1 MASVNNMSIY
11 QASTLLNAVV
21 QQATGQSALAST
33 GPNDF
38 VSVATTLLKTGYD
51 PVINAIS
58 QVWSRTIF
66 SVRPYNAK
74 LAGLEMNLDRWG
86 NAVRKLSIADKPA
99 KDDDRFIWPTAY
111 DPTQTAN
118 PTGEGVSVD
127 MYPQCKPDVLQTN
140 FYGQFVYENCYT
152 TYKDNYDVAF
162 SGPEEFMRFNEMVAQ
177 NRTDKLEQWRETL
190 RRGLLGNLIAAIYA
204 ENQPGRIVHLL
215 TEYNT
220 ETGLQL
226 TATTVMQPENYVPF
240 MRWARARVMTI
251 ARLMTNRSELYQT
264 VINGKHVM
272 RHTRPDDLKV
282 YLSAAALDRMST
294 VVDSITFNDE
304 LLRYA
309 DYEAVDYWQSIRT
322 PSSVITV
329 PVYTGTDGTIVQA
342 ESAVT
347 VENIFGVMF
356 DRDALGYAE
365 VTAWAM
371 PTPMNPRNGQ
381 VNIFDHVNARAI
393 MDMTE
398 KAVVLL
404 LD

>member
-1 MASVNNMSIY
+1 MSVNNMTVY
-11 QASTLLNAVV
+11 QASTLLNAVA
-21 QQATGQSALAST
+21 QQATGQTGLAST
-33 GPNDF
+33 GAQDF

-58 QVWSRTIF
+58 QVWARTIF
-66 SVRPYNAK
+66 SVRPYSAK
-74 LAGLEMNLDRWG
+74 FRGIEMDLNRWG

-99 KDDDRFIWPTAY
+99 KDDDRFVWPTAY
-111 DPTQTAN
+111 DPTQTSN

-127 MYPQCKPDVLQTN
+127 MYPQCKPDILQTN
-140 FYGQFVYENCYT
+140 FYGQFTYSNCYT
-152 TYKDNYDVAF
+152 TYRDNFDVAF
-162 SGPEEFMRFNEMVAQ
+162 SGPEEFMRFNEMVAS
-177 NRTDKLEQWRETL
+177 NRSDKLEHWREML
-190 RRGLLGNLIAAIYA
+190 ARGLVANLIASIVS
-204 ENQPGRIVHLL
+204 ENQSDRVVHLL

-220 ETGLQL
+220 ETGLTL
-226 TATTVMQPENYVPF
+226 TATTVMQPDNYVPF

-251 ARLMTNRSELYQT
+251 ARMMTNRSEIYQT
-264 VINGKHVM
+264 VVNGKHIM
-272 RHTRPDDLKV
+272 RHTDPQDLKV

-304 LLRYA
+304 ILRWA
-309 DYEAVDYWQSIRT
+309 DYEPVDFWQAIDNPTSIQ
-322 PSSVITV
+322 TV

-347 VENIFGVMF
+347 VNNIFGILF

-365 VTAWAM
+365 VNRWSA
-371 PTPMNPRNGQ
+371 PTPLNPRNGQ
-381 VNIFDHVNARAI
+381 INIYDHVNARAL

-404 LD
+404 LN

>member
-1 MASVNNMSIY
+1 MSVNNMLVY
-11 QASTLLNAVV
+11 QASTLLNAIA
-21 QQATGQSALAST
+21 QQATGQTGLAST
-33 GPNDF
+33 GAQDF

-58 QVWSRTIF
+58 QVWARTIF
-66 SVRPYNAK
+66 SVRPYSAK
-74 LAGLEMNLDRWG
+74 FRGIEMDLNRWG

-99 KDDDRFIWPTAY
+99 KNDDRFVWPTAY
-111 DPTQTAN
+111 DPTQTSN
-118 PTGEGVSVD
+118 PSGDGVSVD
-127 MYPQCKPDVLQTN
+127 MYPQCKPDILQTN
-140 FYGQFVYENCYT
+140 FYGQFVYSNCYT
-152 TYKDNYDVAF
+152 TYRDNFDVAF
-162 SGPEEFMRFNEMVAQ
+162 SGPEEFMRFNEMVAS
-177 NRTDKLEQWRETL
+177 NRSDKLEHWREML
-190 RRGLLGNLIAAIYA
+190 ARGLVSNLIASIVS
-204 ENQPGRIVHLL
+204 ENQTDRVVHLL

-220 ETGLQL
+220 ETGLSL
-226 TATTVMQPENYVPF
+226 TATTVMQPDNYVPF

-251 ARLMTNRSELYQT
+251 ARLMTNRSEIFQT
-264 VINGKHVM
+264 VVNGKHIM
-272 RHTRPDDLKV
+272 RHTDPQDLKV

-304 LLRYA
+304 ILRWA
-309 DYEAVDYWQSIRT
+309 DYEPVDFWQAIESPTSIQ
-322 PSSVITV
+322 TV

-347 VENIFGVMF
+347 VNNIFGVLF

-365 VTAWAM
+365 VNRWSA
-371 PTPMNPRNGQ
+371 PTPLNPRNGQ
-381 VNIFDHVNARAI
+381 INIYDHVNARAL

>member
-1 MASVNNMSIY
+1 MSVNNMTVY
-11 QASTLLNAVV
+11 QASTLLNAVA
-21 QQATGQSALAST
+21 QQATGQTGLAST
-33 GPNDF
+33 GAQDF

-58 QVWSRTIF
+58 QVWARTIF
-66 SVRPYNAK
+66 SVRPYSAK
-74 LAGLEMNLDRWG
+74 FRGLEMDLNRWG

-99 KDDDRFIWPTAY
+99 KDDDRFIWPSAY
-111 DPTQTAN
+111 DPTQTSN

-127 MYPQCKPDVLQTN
+127 MYPQCKPDILQTN
-140 FYGQFVYENCYT
+140 FYGQFTYSNCYT
-152 TYKDNYDVAF
+152 TYRDSFDVAF
-162 SGPEEFMRFNEMVAQ
+162 SGPEEFMRFNEMVAG
-177 NRTDKLEQWRETL
+177 NRSDKLEHWREML
-190 RRGLLGNLIAAIYA
+190 ARGLVSNLIASIVS
-204 ENQPGRIVHLL
+204 ENQSGRVVHLL

-220 ETGLQL
+220 ETGLTL
-226 TATTVMQPENYVPF
+226 TATTVMQPDNYVPF

-251 ARLMTNRSELYQT
+251 ARLMTNRSEIYQT
-264 VINGKHVM
+264 VVNGKHIM
-272 RHTRPDDLKV
+272 RHTDPQDLKV

-304 LLRYA
+304 LLRWA
-309 DYEAVDYWQSIRT
+309 DYEPVDFWQAIKNPTSIQ
-322 PSSVITV
+322 TV

-347 VENIFGVMF
+347 VNNIFGILF

-365 VTAWAM
+365 VNRWSA
-371 PTPMNPRNGQ
+371 PTPLNPRNGQ
-381 VNIFDHVNARAI
+381 INIYDHVNARAM

>member
-1 MASVNNMSIY
+1 MSVNDMTIY
-11 QASTLLNAVV
+11 QASTVLNAVV
-21 QQATGQSALAST
+21 QQATGQSTLAST
-33 GPNDF
+33 GPQDF

-58 QVWSRTIF
+58 QVWGRTIF
-66 SVRPYNAK
+66 ANRPYNAK
-74 LAGLEMNLDRWG
+74 LRGLEMDLSRWG
-86 NAVRKLSIADKPA
+86 NAIRKISIADKPA
-99 KDDDRFIWPTAY
+99 SDDDCFKWPTAY
-111 DPTQTAN
+111 DPTQSSN

-140 FYGQFVYENCYT
+140 FYGQFVYANCYT
-152 TYKDNYDVAF
+152 TYRDNFDVAF
-162 SGPEEFMRFNEMVAQ
+162 SGPEEFMRFNDLVMS
-177 NRTDKLEQWRETL
+177 NRSDKLEQWRESL
-190 RRGLLGNLIAAIYA
+190 RRGLISNLIAAIVA
-204 ENQPGRIVHLL
+204 ENSASRVVHLL
-215 TEYNT
+215 SEYNK
-220 ETGLQL
+220 ETGLTL
-226 TATTVMQPENYVPF
+226 TATSVMQPDNYVPF
-240 MRWARARVMTI
+240 MRWARACVMTI

-264 VINGKHVM
+264 IVNGKHIM

-294 VVDSITFNDE
+294 VVDAITFNDDI
-304 LLRYA
+304 LKWA
-309 DYEAVDYWQSIRT
+309 DYEAVDYWQAIRSPASI
-322 PSSVITV
+322 VTV

-347 VENIFGVMF
+347 VNNIFGVMF

-365 VTAWAM
+365 VNAWAA
-371 PTPMNPRNGQ
+371 PTPLNPRNGQ
-381 VNIFDHVNARAI
+381 INIYDHVYARAL

>member
-1 MASVNNMSIY
+1 MSVNDMRVY

-21 QQATGQSALAST
+21 QEATGQETIGAIGA
-33 GPNDF
+33 DF

-74 LAGLEMNLDRWG
+74 FSGLEMTLDRWG
-86 NAVRKLSIADKPA
+86 NATRKLSIADKPA
-99 KDDDRFIWPTAY
+99 RDDDRFVWPTAY

-118 PTGEGVSVD
+118 PTGDGVSVD
-127 MYPQCKPDVLQTN
+127 MYPQCKPDILQTN
-140 FYGQFVYENCYT
+140 FYGQFVYENCFT
-152 TYKDNYDVAF
+152 TYKDNFDVAF
-162 SGPEEFMRFNEMVAQ
+162 SGPEEFMRFNEMVSQ
-177 NRTDKLEQWRETL
+177 NRLDKLEQWRETL
-190 RRGLLGNLIAAIYA
+190 RRGLLCNLIASICY
-204 ENQPGRIVHLL
+204 ENQTGRVVHLL
-215 TEYNT
+215 TEYNV

-226 TATTVMQPENYVPF
+226 TATTVMQPDNYVPF

-251 ARLMTNRSELYQT
+251 ARLMTNRSELFQT
-264 VINGKHVM
+264 IVNNKHIM
-272 RHTRPDDLKV
+272 RHTRPEDLKV

-294 VVDSITFNDE
+294 VVDSITFNDDI
-304 LLRYA
+304 LRWA
-309 DYEAVDYWQSIRT
+309 DYEAVDFWQAIRSPDSIAMF
-322 PSSVITV
+322 
-329 PVYTGTDGTIVQA
+329 PVFTDSDGDIVQA
-342 ESAVT
+342 EDAVE
-347 VENIFGVMF
+347 VDNVFGVLF

-365 VTAWAM
+365 VNAWAA
-371 PTPMNPRNGQ
+371 PTPLNPRNGQ
-381 VNIFDHVNARAI
+381 INIYDHVNARAL

>member
-1 MASVNNMSIY
+1 MSVNDMTVY
-11 QASTLLNAVV
+11 QASTVLNAVV

-33 GPNDF
+33 GPQDF

-58 QVWSRTIF
+58 QVWGRTIF
-66 SVRPYNAK
+66 ANRPYNAK
-74 LAGLEMNLDRWG
+74 LAGLEMDLSRWG
-86 NAVRKLSIADKPA
+86 NAIRKISIADKPA
-99 KDDDRFIWPTAY
+99 RDDDRFVWPTAY
-111 DPTQTAN
+111 DPTQTGN
-118 PTGEGVSVD
+118 PTGEGISVD
-127 MYPQCKPDVLQTN
+127 MYPQCKPDILQTN
-140 FYGQFVYENCYT
+140 FYGQFVYANCYT
-152 TYKDNYDVAF
+152 TYRDNFDVAF
-162 SGPEEFMRFNEMVAQ
+162 SGPEEFMRFNDLVMS
-177 NRTDKLEQWRETL
+177 NRSDKLEQWRESL
-190 RRGLLGNLIAAIYA
+190 RRGLISNLIAAIVA
-204 ENQPGRIVHLL
+204 ENSTGRVVHLL

-220 ETGLQL
+220 ETGLSL
-226 TATTVMQPENYVPF
+226 TATTVMQPDNYVPF

-264 VINGKHVM
+264 IVNGKHIM

-294 VVDSITFNDE
+294 VVDAITFNDDI
-304 LLRYA
+304 LKWA
-309 DYEAVDYWQSIRT
+309 DYEAVDYWQAIRSPASIET
-322 PSSVITV
+322 I

-342 ESAVT
+342 AEAVT
-347 VENIFGVMF
+347 VNNIFGVMF

-365 VTAWAM
+365 VNAWAA
-371 PTPMNPRNGQ
+371 PTPLNPRNGQ
-381 VNIFDHVNARAI
+381 INIYDHVNARAL

>member
-1 MASVNNMSIY
+1 MSVNDMTVY

-21 QQATGQSALAST
+21 QQATGQSTLAST
-33 GPNDF
+33 GPQDF

-58 QVWSRTIF
+58 QVWGRTIF
-66 SVRPYNAK
+66 ANRPYNAK
-74 LAGLEMNLDRWG
+74 LAGLEMDLSRWG
-86 NAVRKLSIADKPA
+86 NAIRKISIADKPA
-99 KDDDRFIWPTAY
+99 RDDDRFVWPTAY
-111 DPTQTAN
+111 DPTQTGN
-118 PTGEGVSVD
+118 PTGEGISVD
-127 MYPQCKPDVLQTN
+127 MYPQCKPDILQTN
-140 FYGQFVYENCYT
+140 FYGQFVYANCYT
-152 TYKDNYDVAF
+152 TYRDNFDVAF
-162 SGPEEFMRFNEMVAQ
+162 SGPEEFMRFNDLVMS
-177 NRTDKLEQWRETL
+177 NRSDKLEQWRESL
-190 RRGLLGNLIAAIYA
+190 RRGLISNLIAAIVA
-204 ENQPGRIVHLL
+204 ENSTGRVVHLL

-220 ETGLQL
+220 ETGLSL
-226 TATTVMQPENYVPF
+226 TATTVMQPDNYVPF

-264 VINGKHVM
+264 IVNGKHIM

-294 VVDSITFNDE
+294 VVDAITFNDDI
-304 LLRYA
+304 LKWA
-309 DYEAVDYWQSIRT
+309 DYEAVDYWQAIRSPASIET
-322 PSSVITV
+322 I

-342 ESAVT
+342 AEAVT
-347 VENIFGVMF
+347 VNNIFGVMF

-365 VTAWAM
+365 VNAWAA
-371 PTPMNPRNGQ
+371 PTPLNPRNGQ
-381 VNIFDHVNARAI
+381 INIYDHVNARAL